1 MADLSNLTPTTTVA
15 TALGNLVLVTP
26 QSPRGY
32 QPQNPTGLVSTS
44 LLPTLMFHYE
54 GEQTV
59 ALESDITDHFIENNT
74 ALQDQ
79 IALKPEKITTHGFIG
94 ELNDVK
100 PSFLKPLEVLAE
112 KLTFISAYTPALS
125 QTAIIAN
132 NEAFFFYQTAAMAAN
147 VAVSAWD
154 TLTGG
159 GGENII
165 GSNGLDGAFNPTTGQ
180 VANHQTKQQIAFQ
193 QFYGYW
199 VNRYLFTVQTP
210 WAIFT
215 DMAIMNLRAIQDD
228 KTRMISDFEI
238 TFKKIRTASTTI
250 NAGIGS
256 ITGIGEGRFL
266 TQNAGLTNLG
276 TSTLGPQVDFP
287 GIAGVA

>member
-1 MADLSNLTPTTTVA
+1 MADLSNLVPVTTVA

-32 QPQNPTGLVSTS
+32 QPQNPSGLVSTTT
-44 LLPTLMFHYE
+44 LPTLMFNYE

-100 PSFLKPLEVLAE
+100 PDFLKPLEAIAE

-125 QTAIIAN
+125 QTAIIAS
-132 NEAFFFYQTAAMAAN
+132 NEAFFLYQTAALTAN
-147 VAVSAWD
+147 VAVSAWNL
-154 TLTGG
+154 LTGG
-159 GGENII
+159 KTQ
-165 GSNGLDGAFNPTTGQ
+165 S
-180 VANHQTKQQIAFQ
+180 KQEFYFQ

-199 VNRYLFTVQTP
+199 TNRYLFTVQTP

-215 DMAIMNLRAIQDD
+215 DMAIQSLRAIQDD
-228 KTRMISDFEI
+228 KTRMITDFEI
-238 TFKKIRTASTTI
+238 TFKKIRTASTSI
-250 NAGIGS
+250 NVGIGS
-256 ITGIGEGRFL
+256 IIGDGQGRFN
-266 TQNAGLTNLG
+266 TQSAGLTNIG
-276 TSTLGPQVDFP
+276 TSTLGPQIDFP
-287 GIAGVA
+287 GTAGVA